1 MMPVSATMKNSAFR
15 SVRVVPPVRLVAAL
29 VAGAVLAGCAGTPY
43 HTPAVQLPDQWKQ
56 AAGHT
61 REGVYGSRW
70 WTSLGDSQLTA
81 LIDDALARNPDLA
94 VAAWKVRSARL
105 AVGNAVGNMLPTPS
119 ANVSVS
125 SSRALDSDTANS
137 SRSSSASLG
146 VSWEVDLWGRL
157 AASKRMADWEAAATE
172 QDREAAAQALVATV
186 AKTYWQIATL
196 DQKIER
202 QRASIDTARKTLQIA
217 EVQYRAGS
225 ISGLDLAQSRQTLA
239 SQEAALTTYVQQRVE
254 QRHALSILFDAPP
267 ESLPEAAQH
276 PRLPALAAL
285 PAIPAGVPAD
295 VLGRRPDLQAAEMRL
310 RESLANV
317 DATRTSYYPT
327 LTLTG
332 TLGSGSASLA
342 NVLGNPVAT
351 LGAGLVLPFLKFGE
365 MQRNTAIAQSSYEQA
380 IISFRKT
387 LYSAL
392 ADVENALSNRTQL
405 QTQEARLTESL
416 AQARRAEE
424 LTRIRYR
431 AGAVAM
437 KIWLDAQET
446 RRTAEMALLDV
457 QLNRTDNLVTTYQAL
472 GGAPVLQAVPV
483 GGPAR

>member
-1 MMPVSATMKNSAFR
+1 M
-15 SVRVVPPVRLVAAL
+15 
-29 VAGAVLAGCAGTPY
+29 
-43 HTPAVQLPDQWKQ
+43 
-56 AAGHT
+56 
-61 REGVYGSRW
+61 
-70 WTSLGDSQLTA
+70 
-81 LIDDALARNPDLA
+81 
-94 VAAWKVRSARL
+94 
-105 AVGNAVGNMLPTPS
+105 
-119 ANVSVS
+119 
-125 SSRALDSDTANS
+125 
-137 SRSSSASLG
+137 
-146 VSWEVDLWGRL
+146 
-157 AASKRMADWEAAATE
+157 
-172 QDREAAAQALVATV
+172 
-186 AKTYWQIATL
+186 
-196 DQKIER
+196 
-202 QRASIDTARKTLQIA
+202 
-217 EVQYRAGS
+217 
-225 ISGLDLAQSRQTLA
+225 
-239 SQEAALTTYVQQRVE
+239 
-254 QRHALSILFDAPP
+254 
-267 ESLPEAAQH
+267 
-276 PRLPALAAL
+276 
-285 PAIPAGVPAD
+285 
-295 VLGRRPDLQAAEMRL
+295 LGRRPDLQAAEMRL

-317 DATRTSYYPT
+317 YATRTSYYPT

-437 KIWLDAQET
+437 KTWLDAQET

-457 QLNRTDNLVTTYQAL
+457 QLNRADNLVTTYQAL

>member
-1 MMPVSATMKNSAFR
+1 MNAILPSLSC
-15 SVRVVPPVRLVAAL
+15 LL
-29 VAGAVLAGCAGTPY
+29 LAGSVG
-43 HTPAVQLPDQWKQ
+43 
-56 AAGHT
+56 AA
-61 REGVYGSRW
+61 
-70 WTSLGDSQLTA
+70 
-81 LIDDALARNPDLA
+81 I
-94 VAAWKVRSARL
+94 
-105 AVGNAVGNMLPTPS
+105 
-119 ANVSVS
+119 
-125 SSRALDSDTANS
+125 
-137 SRSSSASLG
+137 
-146 VSWEVDLWGRL
+146 
-157 AASKRMADWEAAATE
+157 
-172 QDREAAAQALVATV
+172 
-186 AKTYWQIATL
+186 
-196 DQKIER
+196 
-202 QRASIDTARKTLQIA
+202 
-217 EVQYRAGS
+217 AGS
-225 ISGLDLAQSRQTLA
+225 PINETRA
-239 SQEAALTTYVQQRVE
+239 
-254 QRHALSILFDAPP
+254 
-267 ESLPEAAQH
+267 
-276 PRLPALAAL
+276 
-285 PAIPAGVPAD
+285 
-295 VLGRRPDLQAAEMRL
+295 
-310 RESLANV
+310 V
-317 DATRTSYYPT
+317 DADARIEVSNVRGSVTVSTWDRNEVAV
-327 LTLTG
+327 TG

-457 QLNRTDNLVTTYQAL
+457 QLNRADNLVTTYQAL